1 LGGSDQEDYSSK
13 PTKSETLSQKYP
25 THNHTHMTGGVA
37 QEVESLPSN
46 FKALSSNFST
56 AKQKQKHNKRQSSKS
71 KSKEMF

>member
-1 LGGSDQEDYSSK
+1 
-13 PTKSETLSQKYP
+13 
-25 THNHTHMTGGVA
+25 MTGGVA